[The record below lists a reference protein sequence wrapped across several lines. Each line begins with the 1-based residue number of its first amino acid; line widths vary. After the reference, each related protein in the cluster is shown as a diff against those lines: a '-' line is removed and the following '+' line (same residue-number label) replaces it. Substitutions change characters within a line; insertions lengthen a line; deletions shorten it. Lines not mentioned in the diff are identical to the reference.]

1 VEPEP
6 KNERAA
12 VTLTK
17 AEKEDVRLVAMVDR
31 TDESSLFRAALPKI
45 LARAAKIRAKMEGA

>member
-1 VEPEP
+1 MEPDP
-6 KNERAA
+6 RTERAA

-45 LARAAKIRAKMEGA
+45 LKRAAEIRAKMEG